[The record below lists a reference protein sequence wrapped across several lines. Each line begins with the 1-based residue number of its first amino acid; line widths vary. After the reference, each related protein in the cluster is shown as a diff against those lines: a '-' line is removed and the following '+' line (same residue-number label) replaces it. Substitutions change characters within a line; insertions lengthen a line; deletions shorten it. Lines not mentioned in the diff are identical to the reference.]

1 VLFFFVPG
9 AIKLFLFSIK
19 IIIKKEFFMG
29 IKRGFIQLFLILSIC
44 IFLVFPTNSN
54 GADIIELSY
63 ANVFP
68 PTHVQSK
75 LPEAWCKEVEKRT
88 KGKVKITY
96 YPGQTLLKEDKV
108 YYGILNG
115 IADIGQSVFGYNR
128 GVFPAMEAFALP
140 NGFSSAHQAT
150 RVLNEFYKNFKLKEL
165 SRVKVLYLHA
175 HGPPMLH
182 SRVKIDKLEGMRGL
196 KVRSFGF
203 NADMVK
209 ALGAIPVS
217 MGQSEVYE
225 ALSKGVADANFSPF
239 EVLKGWKQAEVIDY
253 SIEIEGLAYSSAMY
267 IIMNL
272 DKWNSLPKDVQEVIE
287 EINQEWIIKT
297 GEAWEL
303 SDKEGLEFSLAQNNK
318 IIKLPKE
325 ESKRWVEAVLPVI
338 EDYVARTSKRGLPAQ
353 DYVDF
358 IQTSIKRK

>member
-1 VLFFFVPG
+1 
-9 AIKLFLFSIK
+9 
-19 IIIKKEFFMG
+19 MG
-29 IKRGFIQLFLILSIC
+29 LKRGFFQLFLIFSIC
-44 IFLVFPTNSN
+44 IFPGFPTNTS
-54 GADIIELSY
+54 AAEVIELSY
-63 ANVFP
+63 ANIFP

-128 GVFPAMEAFALP
+128 GVFPAMESFALP
-140 NGFSSAHQAT
+140 HGFTSAPQAI
-150 RVLNEFYKNFKLKEL
+150 RVLNEFYKHFKPKEL
-165 SRVKVLYLHA
+165 SRVKILYLHA
-175 HGPPMLH
+175 HGPPLLH
-182 SRVKIDKLEGMRGL
+182 SRVKIEKLEDMHGL

-209 ALGAIPVS
+209 ALGGIPVS

-225 ALSKGVADANFSPF
+225 ALSKGVAHASFSPM
-239 EVLKGWKQAEVIDY
+239 EVLKGWRQAEVIDY

-267 IIMNL
+267 IMMNRH
-272 DKWNSLPKDVQEVIE
+272 KWNALPKDVQEVIE

-297 GEAWEL
+297 GEAWDL
-303 SDKEGLEFSLAQNNK
+303 SDKEGWEYTLEQNNE
-318 IIKLPKE
+318 IIKLSEE
-325 ESKRWVEAVLPVI
+325 ESKRWVKAVFPVI
-338 EDYVARTSKRGLPAQ
+338 ADYVERTSKRGLPAQ

-358 IQTSIKRK
+358 IQASIKGK